1 MRRRRKRDIV
11 IELTA
16 LLDVI
21 MIMIFMVMNENSKLI
36 KEKQDMLETAR
47 QENIEQAGEIDHLS
61 AQLAEA
67 LGKLD
72 EGDLEEILDRL
83 QHAESMLAGYQ
94 AVDDVVVV
102 LNINLENRYHNTV
115 RYLTFGASSDLNE
128 EPPPIEN
135 RSDEEFNTALN
146 KLRVFISEYAQKA
159 VDDNSDS
166 VMVCVIFSYDPDK
179 VFQRD
184 FDAVNRV
191 LENAEAKVN
200 RANFRYRL
208 NPLP

>member
-47 QENIEQAGEIDHLS
+47 QENIEQAGKIDHLS

-72 EGDLEEILDRL
+72 EGDLEEILNRL

-94 AVDDVVVV
+94 AMDDVVVV
-102 LNINLENRYHNTV
+102 LNINLENRYKNTV
-115 RYLTFGASSDLNE
+115 RYLTFGASSDLDE

-135 RSDEEFNTALN
+135 RSDEEFNTAIN
-146 KLRVFISEYAQKA
+146 RLRVFISEYTQKA
-159 VDDNSDS
+159 VDDSNPA
-166 VMVCVIFSYDPDK
+166 MVYIIFSYDPGN

-184 FDAVNRV
+184 FEAVNKV